1 MRIGLE
7 WQSNNLQR
15 KGVNMYREWIKRT
28 VVLGVTVSMLSLG
41 LATQVSAA
49 VIGTGDV
56 IQVEQRAE
64 LLSRVDQFLI
74 REDVSNRLAG
84 LGVDAAEARLRAQ
97 AMTNEELAVLAQ
109 DIDRLPA
116 GAGLLAVIGAV
127 FVVLIILEIVG
138 VIDIFKRT

>member
-1 MRIGLE
+1 
-7 WQSNNLQR
+7 
-15 KGVNMYREWIKRT
+15 MYREWIKRT